1 AMVSEPV
8 QRGLLRAPVEPVQP
22 VLRERAQVAGVG
34 AELPLAGEGLVAT
47 RRADEALEQVV
58 QRRLG
63 NVDREGR
70 GAHGCLPEMGCRKR
84 VQPTCHGN
92 PRDRMNVARAGRSD
106 RRVAYAGYWP
116 TANTRSSWSLNVP
129 AGQVEGAPCRRRF
142 ARTACRLPDGNTYLS
157 HSICAPVCAGV
168 SVAKCTQAGAFAFA
182 A

>member
-34 AELPLAGEGLVAT
+34 AELPLAGEGLVAPP
-47 RRADEALEQVV
+47 RADETLAQVV

-116 TANTRSSWSLNVP
+116 AADTRAS
-129 AGQVEGAPCRRRF
+129 GAVKEA
-142 ARTACRLPDGNTYLS
+142 AR
-157 HSICAPVCAGV
+157 
-168 SVAKCTQAGAFAFA
+168 
-182 A
+182 